1 MAIPLAHNNSAQK
14 AATHIFACCGERMND
29 LMNAPNKQNDASEPW
44 LWPDRVW
51 QQKVQ
56 KVRAGR
62 SLKPAKWKDGARMAV
77 ALSFDSDHETME
89 LRNGGLSFGRMSQ
102 GQYGARSG
110 MPRILRLLEKYSI
123 PASFFMPA
131 VSAMINAEEVRTVVS
146 AGHELGMHSWI
157 HEFNSRLDEATERN
171 LARRAADV
179 LERLSGARPVGMRT
193 ASWDFSPY
201 TLKIAR
207 QMGLLYDSS
216 LMADDEPYELIEDG
230 EPTGV
235 VEIPVE
241 WIRDDAPYVA
251 MDRMTGARPY
261 GGPSMVF
268 DIFSR
273 ELEAAWDEGGLFQLT
288 MHPHHVG
295 HRSRIFILEEI
306 IRLAKSKGDV
316 WFCTHAELARYCAD
330 EAGLKTAEKAA

>member
-1 MAIPLAHNNSAQK
+1 
-14 AATHIFACCGERMND
+14 MNV
-29 LMNAPNKQNDASEPW
+29 PNKQNDVSEPW
-44 LWPDRVW
+44 TWPDTVW
-51 QQKVQ
+51 QEKVR

-62 SLKPAKWKDGARMAV
+62 SLRPQRWKNGARMAV

-89 LRNGGLSFGRMSQ
+89 LRNGGVSFGKMSQ

-110 MPRILRLLEKYSI
+110 MPRILRLLEKYSV

-131 VSAMINAEEVRTVVS
+131 VSAMINAEEVKTVVA
-146 AGHELGMHSWI
+146 AGHELGIHSWI
-157 HEFNSRLDEATERN
+157 HEFNSRLDEATERD
-171 LARRAADV
+171 LALRAADV
-179 LERLSGARPVGMRT
+179 LEKLSGARPVGMRT

-207 QMGLLYDSS
+207 EMGLLYDSS
-216 LMADDEPYELIEDG
+216 LMADEEPYELLEDG

-273 ELEAAWDEGGLFQLT
+273 ELEVAYEEGGLFQLT
-288 MHPHHVG
+288 MHPHHIG

-306 IRLAKSKGDV
+306 IRLAQSKGDV
-316 WFCTHAELARYCAD
+316 WFCTHAELARYCAN
-330 EAGLKTAEKAA
+330 EAGLKTAA